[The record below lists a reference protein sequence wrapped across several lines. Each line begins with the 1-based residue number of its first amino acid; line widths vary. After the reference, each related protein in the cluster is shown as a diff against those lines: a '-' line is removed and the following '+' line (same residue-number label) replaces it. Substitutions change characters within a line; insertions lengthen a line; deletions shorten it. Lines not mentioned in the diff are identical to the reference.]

1 MSSSRRKDEDGGE
14 YSHRE
19 HLTGEE
25 HPMAQDT
32 MIAHEEFFRIFEIW
46 FRDKGEW
53 WNGFCADRDTDND
66 DDEESLPCL
75 PLPGEA

>member
-1 MSSSRRKDEDGGE
+1 
-14 YSHRE
+14 
-19 HLTGEE
+19 
-25 HPMAQDT
+25 MAQET
-32 MIAHEEFFRIFEIW
+32 MMASEDVFRMLENW

-66 DDEESLPCL
+66 DDEDALPCL